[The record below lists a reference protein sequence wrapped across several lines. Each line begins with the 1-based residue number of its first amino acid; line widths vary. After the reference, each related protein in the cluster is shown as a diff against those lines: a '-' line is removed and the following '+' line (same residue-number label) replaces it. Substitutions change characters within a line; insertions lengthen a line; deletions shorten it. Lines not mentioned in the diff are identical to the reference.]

1 MLQKNRVS
9 STKIHL
15 QINTSVDK
23 INYGNSDRNNWISLG
38 KREKYSHDPC
48 AVSWGDSL
56 IPMHLQYVQA
66 INMSNT
72 FHMFTITKSC
82 PWKIFDENFNA
93 SLSWAP
99 ARAWRCGAGGPQAG
113 HSQLCLARQT
123 ESFASFSPVLC
134 VSQACLSSSSR
145 VS

>member
-1 MLQKNRVS
+1 LSSRVIRTRTGVAYTGFKSQIKIQKIGVS
-9 STKIHL
+9 ETKIEAGRGAL
-15 QINTSVDK
+15 LNTV
-23 INYGNSDRNNWISLG
+23 NS
-38 KREKYSHDPC
+38 
-48 AVSWGDSL
+48 
-56 IPMHLQYVQA
+56 
-66 INMSNT
+66 T
-72 FHMFTITKSC
+72 
-82 PWKIFDENFNA
+82 
-93 SLSWAP
+93 LSWAP